1 MTRKLGSLLLC
12 GLLLA
17 TLAACSNTAQGFGR
31 DMEKAGQ
38 SIQST
43 F

>member
-1 MTRKLGSLLLC
+1 MTRKLASLGLC
-12 GLLLA
+12 GLLLVA
-17 TLAACSNTAQGFGR
+17 LTACNTAQGFGR

-38 SIQST
+38 SIQKT

>member
-1 MTRKLGSLLLC
+1 MTLRLSSLFLC
-12 GLLLA
+12 GLILV
-17 TLAACSNTAQGFGR
+17 TLTACSNTAQGFGR

-38 SIQST
+38 NIQNT

>member
-1 MTRKLGSLLLC
+1 MRYYIVALLSLAALSLS
-12 GLLLA
+12 
-17 TLAACSNTAQGFGR
+17 ACSNTAQGFGR

-38 SIQST
+38 KIQKT